1 MREEL
6 TEKQARLLAYLEKE
20 IGQSGKAPSLR
31 AMGEAFGVSYSAI
44 RQLLEE
50 LEKKAYIRREGRYS
64 RTIHLL
70 NPLGEVSGVERGR
83 EIPIVGEI
91 AAGLP
96 LYAQQEWGGT
106 VVVDRELYR
115 YPNLFALRI
124 KGHSMKD
131 AAILHGDL
139 VICTPRQYAENGEIV
154 AALVHNEEAT
164 VKRFFRH
171 DDHIELRPENPAF
184 SPQRYSFDDVLIQG
198 KVVGVQRGP
207 DGVAGV

>member
-6 TEKQARLLAYLEKE
+6 TEKQARLLGYLEKQ
-20 IGQSGKAPSLR
+20 IGKAGKTPSLR
-31 AMGEAFGVSYSAI
+31 TMGEDFGVSYSAI
-44 RQLLEE
+44 RQVLEE
-50 LEKKAYIRREGRYS
+50 LEKKHYIRREGRYS

-70 NPLGEVSGVERGR
+70 NPLGEVSGLERGR
-83 EIPIVGEI
+83 EIPIVSEI

-106 VVVDRELYR
+106 VVVDGDLYR
-115 YPNLFALRI
+115 FPTLFALRV

-131 AAILHGDL
+131 AAILNGD
-139 VICTPRQYAENGEIV
+139 VVVCTPRQYAENGEIV
-154 AALVHNEEAT
+154 VALVHTEEAT

-171 DDHIELRPENPAF
+171 ADHIELRPENPAF

-207 DGVAGV
+207 DVMDGI